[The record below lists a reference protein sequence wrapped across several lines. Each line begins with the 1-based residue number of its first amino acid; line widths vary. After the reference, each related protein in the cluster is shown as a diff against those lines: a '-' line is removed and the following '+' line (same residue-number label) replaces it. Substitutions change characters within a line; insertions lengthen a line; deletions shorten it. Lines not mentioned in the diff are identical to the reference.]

1 METIEVQTQGRALLP
16 LIIYIGG
23 MMISGEDE
31 KKKSAGGVFL
41 ALIKKSPL

>member
-1 METIEVQTQGRALLP
+1 
-16 LIIYIGG
+16 
-23 MMISGEDE
+23 MIPGEDE